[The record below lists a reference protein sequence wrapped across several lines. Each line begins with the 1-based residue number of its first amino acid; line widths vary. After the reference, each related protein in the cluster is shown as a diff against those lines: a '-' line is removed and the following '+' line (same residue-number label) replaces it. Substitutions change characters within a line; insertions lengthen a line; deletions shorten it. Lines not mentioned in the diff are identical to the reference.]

1 MARDRRLTVS
11 GRLVTSAAGRLLV
24 SYGIAG
30 TVLTVVAVVV
40 GGVLGLSFNPVV
52 LILLTLSAAVVIWLV
67 VVIEDWAPPLWW
79 EDVRFPSA
87 SLHVA
92 SDSRTR
98 RLASL
103 ISSSDEVH
111 QMSHRALRDLLGE
124 ITASRLVRL
133 HGADPADPY
142 ASPVLSRPLRT
153 YLTRPTN
160 VVPPLSRRVLH
171 SYLEEISR
179 L

>member
-1 MARDRRLTVS
+1 
-11 GRLVTSAAGRLLV
+11 
-24 SYGIAG
+24 
-30 TVLTVVAVVV
+30 V
-40 GGVLGLSFNPVV
+40 G
-52 LILLTLSAAVVIWLV
+52 
-67 VVIEDWAPPLWW
+67 
-79 EDVRFPSA
+79 
-87 SLHVA
+87 

-111 QMSHRALRDLLGE
+111 QMGQRSLRDLLGE

-133 HGADPADPY
+133 HEADPADPY
-142 ASPVLSRPLRT
+142 ASPVLSRQLRS
-153 YLTRPTN
+153 YLTRPPHA
-160 VVPPLSRRVLH
+160 VPPLNRRVLQ

>member
-1 MARDRRLTVS
+1 MARDRRLRVS
-11 GRLVTSAAGRLLV
+11 GRLVTSSAGRLLV
-24 SYGIAG
+24 SYGITG

-40 GGVLGLSFNPVV
+40 GGLLGVNFNPAV
-52 LILLTLSAAVVIWLV
+52 LILVTLGAAVVLWLV
-67 VVIEDWAPPLWW
+67 VVIEDWAPPLHW
-79 EDVRFPSA
+79 EDVRFPSS
-87 SLHVA
+87 SLHVG

-111 QMSHRALRDLLGE
+111 RMSQRSLRDLLSE
-124 ITASRLVRL
+124 LTASRLVRL
-133 HGADPADPY
+133 HEADPADPF
-142 ASPVLSRPLRT
+142 ASPVLSRPLRS
-153 YLTRPTN
+153 YLTRPAGA
-160 VVPPLSRRVLH
+160 VPPLTRRVLD